1 MILQMSFRRLV
12 LIGFLMVSVSLSF
25 LALGLAGPV
34 QATASNPV
42 LAQQDDDD
50 DDDDDD
56 NNNNNNGTAPVG
68 GVQTGGGGTSIVL
81 AQEDDDDDDD
91 GDDDN
96 GAPVGGVQTGGGG
109 AASSGMNTLPFAL
122 GGGALV
128 AAVGGF
134 LIKRRLAQG

>member
-12 LIGFLMVSVSLSF
+12 LTGFLMVSVSLSF
-25 LALGLAGPV
+25 LALGVAGPV
-34 QATASNPV
+34 HATASNPV

-56 NNNNNNGTAPVG
+56 NNNGTAPVG

-81 AQEDDDDDDD
+81 AQEDDDDD

-109 AASSGMNTLPFAL
+109 TASSGMNTLPFAL
-122 GGGALV
+122 GGGALM